1 MGNQPQKYEYD
12 IITSELAMARLPSNS
27 SCLYFNASWFMQI
40 SDKKL
45 QQLPILAWSNAETSK
60 PKL

>member
-27 SCLYFNASWFMQI
+27 SRLYFNAS
-40 SDKKL
+40 
-45 QQLPILAWSNAETSK
+45 
-60 PKL
+60 